1 MSVDF
6 EPARLGGRRRRVDP
20 VLVGVAVVGIALVAA
35 VVKPWEAI
43 PPAPAPSIAVVT
55 PSIAPSPSPSPTPTA
70 RPTLPPAA
78 LPPSWDDIASV
89 VTAHDAWGVRA
100 ILRGSRGTDD
110 APAPGRYLEDW
121 APTRTASDG
130 RETAIVERD
139 DGSVVGLGVTVP
151 RAEIAQDVR
160 IWRVRADDRLE
171 WVDARQIASGPV
183 GDQFLYLQPGPSG
196 SVYQAWEPG
205 EYRIDVLVEGGIRR
219 ISVGVTGRF
228 GVVPAPHQP
237 PSAPSRVVAAAA
249 SDPSGVR
256 VGMFATVDGV
266 GVPLAAEI
274 GRPLDEVDAWLATKG
289 EGPSAPTVA
298 AAYLPR
304 ATGLGVMLTTRASV
318 QLAVL
323 SRLAPTP
330 LYPVPPAR
338 GGISSTQGQVPF
350 ILFGARDGDA
360 MAPGVYAISVSWT
373 DETGLHAGT
382 WHVELLPGP
391 PPSR

>member
-1 MSVDF
+1 M
-6 EPARLGGRRRRVDP
+6 DP

-35 VVKPWEAI
+35 VVKPWEAM
-43 PPAPAPSIAVVT
+43 PPAPAPSIAVLA
-55 PSIAPSPSPSPTPTA
+55 PSIAPSRPPSPTPTPTA
-70 RPTLPPAA
+70 RPTRPPAA

-110 APAPGRYLEDW
+110 APPPGRYLEDW
-121 APTRTASDG
+121 APTRTRADG
-130 RETAIVERD
+130 RQTAIVERD
-139 DGSVVGLGVTVP
+139 DGSIVGLGVTVP

-183 GDQFLYLQPGPSG
+183 GDPFLYIRPGESG
-196 SVYQAWEPG
+196 SAYQAWDPG
-205 EYRIDVLVEGGIRR
+205 EYRMDVLVEDGIRR

-228 GVVPAPHQP
+228 GVVPAPVAP
-237 PSAPSRVVAAAA
+237 TGAPSRVVAAAA

-266 GVPLAAEI
+266 GVPLAAQI
-274 GRPLDEVDAWLATKG
+274 GRPLDEVDAWLATNG
-289 EGPSAPTVA
+289 EDGGPSAPTVA

-330 LYPVPPAR
+330 LSPVPPAR

-350 ILFGARDGDA
+350 IVFGARDGDA

-373 DETGLHAGT
+373 DETGVHAGT

-391 PPSR
+391 LQSP